1 MNKEDLFT
9 GLVVGAMA
17 AAIGAVLAYKYIGVQ
32 PPGGGQPLQ
41 GTSYSPT
48 NWITPQTPPRAD
60 VDAAPVVQNT
70 PITEAAYN
78 QYMTDHQP
86 AFGRDANRAAEQDEV
101 VMPW

>member
-1 MNKEDLFT
+1 MNNNDVFV

-17 AAIGAVLAYKYIGVQ
+17 AAIGAVLAYKYIGLQ
-32 PPGGGQPLQ
+32 PPGGGEPRQI
-41 GTSYSPT
+41 TSYSPT

-78 QYMTDHQP
+78 QYPFDHQP
-86 AFGRDANRAAEQDEV
+86 AFGRSANVAAEQDQV
-101 VMPW
+101 VIPW